1 MSRSPEE
8 LTHEIVMLHRQGM
21 SDRAIGRALRV
32 GRNRVR
38 KILRAHETARDGE
51 TSSTALPALPV
62 KRPSVLDAHAS
73 FIADL
78 FARFPDITAQRVY
91 EELCTRE
98 DVRFEGRYTIVKKYV
113 RAIRPRPVVEVSTP
127 VEEPDPGKVAECDWA
142 TISIDFKNGTRRK
155 LQVFGYTLAYSHR
168 RYYRLYDRPDFHSLL
183 DGHVEAFAHLD
194 GIADECKYD
203 GQKTVVLRWEGQ
215 QPIFNP
221 RFIAFATYYLFR
233 PRACR
238 PFHPNDKP
246 HVELSF
252 RSLRISFFNGRD
264 FHDVDD
270 LKAQLARWSTNID
283 DERPQRRKQRRT
295 PIELHAEEQPHL
307 IPRPYHAYDTAR
319 VVYRVCDL
327 EGFVAWDGNRYSLP
341 VENVTELVPVRI
353 TQQEIFVY
361 GQDLKLIA
369 RHELRR
375 RGGGELVV
383 APGHRPRP
391 DRGPGLDQLR
401 VAYRDLGDGADDFLA
416 ALEGAQPRSAAYHAR
431 QILCFRERYQ
441 TGDVLAAMNHARQY
455 GAFEYRAVERIL
467 IARAA
472 PRRLDEYVAEAT
484 EKKLAALV
492 RQSRTE
498 PRDLSAYDALP
509 NWSRPAAE
517 EPFACPSPN
526 PCDLDN
532 EPSRS
537 HERMQDSSSDCTITS
552 TDSD

>member
-1 MSRSPEE
+1 
-8 LTHEIVMLHRQGM
+8 MLHRQGM
-21 SDRAIGRALRV
+21 SDRAIGRALHI

-38 KILRAHETARDGE
+38 KIRRAHEAARTGE
-51 TSSTALPALPV
+51 TPPTALPPAPV
-62 KRPSVLDAHAS
+62 KRPSVLDDHAS
-73 FIADL
+73 FVGDL
-78 FARFPDITAQRVY
+78 LARFPNITAQRVY
-91 EELCTRE
+91 EELQARQ
-98 DVRFEGRYTIVKKYV
+98 DLVFDGGYTIVKAYV
-113 RAIRPRPVVEVSTP
+113 RALRPRPVIEVSTP
-127 VEEPDPGKVAECDWA
+127 VEEPEPGRVAECDWA
-142 TISIDFKNGTRRK
+142 TIVIDFKNGTRRK

-194 GIADECKYD
+194 GLADECKYD

-238 PFHPNDKP
+238 PYHPNDKP

-264 FHDVDD
+264 FHDLDD

-295 PIELHAEEQPHL
+295 PAELHAEELPHL
-307 IPRPYHAYDTAR
+307 IARPHHAYDTAR

-327 EGFVAWDGNRYSLP
+327 EGFVAWEGNRYSLP

-353 TQQEIFVY
+353 TQTEIFVY
-361 GQDLKLIA
+361 GQELKLVA

-375 RGGGELVV
+375 RGAGELVV

-391 DRGPGLDQLR
+391 DRGAGLDQLR
-401 VAYRDLGDGADDFLA
+401 VAYRELGDGADDFLA
-416 ALEGAQPRSAAYHAR
+416 ALERAQPRSAAYHAR

-441 TGDVLAAMNHARQY
+441 TSDVLAAMDHARQY

-467 IARAA
+467 VARAA
-472 PRRLDEYVAEAT
+472 PRRLDEYVADTT
-484 EKKLAALV
+484 EKKLAAIV
-492 RQSRTE
+492 QQSRTE

-509 NWSRPAAE
+509 NWSQPATE
-517 EPFACPSPN
+517 KSSECPSPN
-526 PCDLDN
+526 PSDPDA
-532 EPSRS
+532 EPSRNPA
-537 HERMQDSSSDCTITS
+537 ETPGSSSDFETTS

>member
-1 MSRSPEE
+1 
-8 LTHEIVMLHRQGM
+8 MLHRQGM
-21 SDRAIGRALRV
+21 SDRAIGRALRI

-38 KILRAHETARDGE
+38 RILRDHEAAREGE
-51 TSSTALPALPV
+51 TGPTALPPAPT
-62 KRPSVLDAHAS
+62 KRPSMLDEHAG
-73 FIADL
+73 FVEGL

-91 EELCTRE
+91 EELQARE
-98 DVRFEGRYTIVKKYV
+98 APVFNGGYTIVKDYV
-113 RAIRPRPVVEVSTP
+113 RALRPRPVIEVSTP
-127 VEEPDPGKVAECDWA
+127 VDEPDPGKVAECDWA
-142 TISIDFKNGTRRK
+142 TLVIEFKNGTRRR

-168 RYYRLYDRPDFHSLL
+168 RYYRLYDRADFHSLL
-183 DGHVEAFAHLD
+183 DGHVEAFDHL
-194 GIADECKYD
+194 GGVAEECKYD
-203 GQKTVVLRWEGQ
+203 GQKTVVLRWEGP
-215 QPIFNP
+215 QPIYNP

-233 PRACR
+233 PHACR
-238 PFHPNDKP
+238 PRHPNDKP

-264 FHDVDD
+264 FHDLDD
-270 LKAQLARWSTNID
+270 LKAQLARWMTGID

-295 PIELHAEEQPHL
+295 PLELHAEEQPHL
-307 IPRPYHAYDTAR
+307 IARPRHAYDTAR

-327 EGFVAWDGNRYSLP
+327 EGFVAWEGNRYSLP
-341 VENVTELVPVRI
+341 VENVTDLVPVRI
-353 TQQEIFVY
+353 TQTEIFVY
-361 GQDLKLIA
+361 GQDLKLVA

-375 RGGGELVV
+375 RGAGELVV
-383 APGHRPRP
+383 AAGHRPRP

-401 VAYRDLGDGADDFLA
+401 AVYRELGDGADDFLT
-416 ALEGAQPRSAAYHAR
+416 ALERAQPRSAAYHAR

-441 TGDVLAAMNHARQY
+441 TGDVLAAMEHARQY

-484 EKKLAALV
+484 EKKLAAVV

-509 NWSRPAAE
+509 NWSRRATE
-517 EPFACPSPN
+517 EPPACPSPS
-526 PCDLDN
+526 PCDPGD

-537 HERMQDSSSDCTITS
+537 RAEMPDSWSDSETTS
-552 TDSD
+552 NDSD

>member
-1 MSRSPEE
+1 MSRSPEQ
-8 LTHEIVMLHRQGM
+8 LAHEIVILHRQGT

-32 GRNRVR
+32 GRNRIR
-38 KILRAHETARDGE
+38 KILRTHEAARDGE
-51 TSSTALPALPV
+51 TPPTALPPAPA
-62 KRPSVLDAHAS
+62 KRPSVLDEHAS

-91 EELCTRE
+91 EELCARE
-98 DVRFEGRYTIVKKYV
+98 DLRFEGKYTIVKKYV
-113 RAIRPRPVVEVSTP
+113 RAVRPRPVVEVSTP
-127 VEEPDPGKVAECDWA
+127 VEEPDPGKLAECDWA
-142 TISIDFKNGTRRK
+142 TILIDFKNGTRRK

-215 QPIFNP
+215 QPIYNP

-238 PFHPNDKP
+238 PYHPNDKP

-264 FHDVDD
+264 FHDIDD

-295 PIELHAEEQPHL
+295 PLELHAEEHPHL
-307 IPRPYHAYDTAR
+307 IARPHYAYDTAR

-353 TQQEIFVY
+353 TQTEIFVY
-361 GQDLKLIA
+361 GQDLKLVA
-369 RHELRR
+369 SHELRR
-375 RGGGELVV
+375 RGAGELVV
-383 APGHRPRP
+383 APGHRPKP

-401 VAYRDLGDGADDFLA
+401 VAYGDLGDGADDFLA
-416 ALEGAQPRSAAYHAR
+416 ALERAQPRSAGYHAR
-431 QILCFRERYQ
+431 QILAFRERYQ
-441 TGDVLAAMNHARQY
+441 TGDVLAAMNHAHQY
-455 GAFEYRAVERIL
+455 GAFEYHAVERIL

-472 PRRLDEYVAEAT
+472 PRRLDEYVTEAT
-484 EKKLAALV
+484 EKKLAAIV

-509 NWSRPAAE
+509 NWSRPTTE
-517 EPFACPSPN
+517 ESPACPSPN
-526 PCDLDN
+526 PCDPDD

-537 HERMQDSSSDCTITS
+537 HAETPDSSIDSTITS